1 MNLKFLIVFSFL
13 LACSS
18 SQESMP
24 EEILSQNEF
33 ASILKEVHLAE
44 GVFELQKT
52 NIKEGAQN
60 ALSNSYQKIF
70 SSHNINET
78 IFQKTLEYYANH
90 PSELEEIYADVIE
103 EITEERTSLNQQ

>member
-44 GVFELQKT
+44 GGFELQKT
-52 NIKEGAQN
+52 NGKEDAQN
-60 ALSNSYQKIF
+60 ALVNSYQTIYSNHHIDENKF
-70 SSHNINET
+70 QET
-78 IFQKTLEYYANH
+78 LNYYANH
-90 PSELEEIYADVIE
+90 PDELEEIYATVLE
-103 EITEERTSLNQQ
+103 ELSKERTTLNQQ